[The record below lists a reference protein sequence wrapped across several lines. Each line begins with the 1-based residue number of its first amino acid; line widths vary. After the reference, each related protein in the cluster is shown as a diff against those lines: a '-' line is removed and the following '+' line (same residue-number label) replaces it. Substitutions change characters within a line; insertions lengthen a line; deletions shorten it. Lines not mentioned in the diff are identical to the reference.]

1 MSRYVTAVLLSALIA
16 LPAYAAKPQIQWNK
30 TYDFAKV
37 KTFKWQAPAS
47 PSLAETNPFMHKF
60 IEDAIE
66 QELTKV
72 GLMETEGTPDVY
84 VTYHGSTEK
93 EVQLHS
99 DSFGYGIGG
108 YGMGG
113 WGYYGYGMAGP
124 VSTTTRVVEYNK
136 GTLVV
141 DIWDPTMKE
150 LVWRG
155 TAGDILISDSVE
167 KTQKNVSKAIAAMVK
182 QNQKL
187 RGPGSKE
194 KT

>member
-30 TYDFAKV
+30 AYDFTKV

-72 GLMETEGTPDVY
+72 GLTETEGTPDVY

-99 DSFGYGIGG
+99 DSFGYGMGG

-113 WGYYGYGMAGP
+113 WGFYGYGMAGP

-187 RGPGSKE
+187 RGPGAKD